1 MNSIKIV
8 VLDHKSNIYKK
19 DAKYFN
25 AKTKIQQ
32 KSIKISKKF
41 FKYAP
46 LWLYRIIK
54 TNLHTYIST
63 KNKLYYPEK
72 TIFTNNYKESVS
84 NTPS

>member
-8 VLDHKSNIYKK
+8 VLHKSNIYKK

-25 AKTKIQQ
+25 AKTKIEQ
-32 KSIKISKKF
+32 KSVKF
-41 FKYAP
+41 FLSMHHYD
-46 LWLYRIIK
+46 YRIIK